1 MALGNNEIRLEN
13 VRLAFPKLWTAEPF
27 PGGNDPT
34 PYFSANFI
42 LPKNH
47 PQAKVLDA
55 LMLRLSEDKW
65 GSAKT
70 VKTNGGMISKGA
82 AVLKAAKAIGKV
94 FYRDGD
100 SKAEYE
106 GFEGNMFVSAR
117 SKTRPNIFDGMRS
130 ATTEADG
137 IIFGGCYVN
146 AIISCYAYVKGN
158 NGLGAGLKGVQFR
171 GKGEAFGGGGAPASE
186 DDFDEI
192 GAPDSEDGSDPLAE

>member
-13 VRLAFPKLWTAEPF
+13 VRLAFPKLWTPEPF

-34 PYFSANFI
+34 PYFSATFI

-47 PQAKVLDA
+47 PQAKALDA
-55 LMLRLSEDKW
+55 LMSRIAIEKW
-65 GSAKT
+65 GPQ
-70 VKTNGGMISKGA
+70 KGPLI
-82 AVLKAAKAIGKV
+82 LKSAKAIGKV

-106 GFEGNMFVSAR
+106 GFEGNMFVAAR
-117 SKTRPNIFDGMRS
+117 SKTRPNIFDGMRN
-130 ATTEADG
+130 TVTEADG
-137 IIFGGCYVN
+137 IIYGGCYVN
-146 AIISCYAYVKGN
+146 AIISAYAYVKGN

-171 GKGEAFGGGGAPASE
+171 AKGDAFGGGGAPANE

-192 GAPDSEDGSDPLAE
+192 ASPDESGDDPLAA

>member
-1 MALGNNEIRLEN
+1 MALAANEIRLEN
-13 VRLAFPKLWTAEPF
+13 VRLAFPKLWTPEPF

-42 LPKNH
+42 LSKNH
-47 PQAKVLDA
+47 PQAKQLEA
-55 LMLRLSEDKW
+55 LMVKLATEKW
-65 GSAKT
+65 GARGT
-70 VKTNGGMISKGA
+70 

-100 SKAEYE
+100 AKADVE
-106 GFEGNMFVSAR
+106 GYEGNMFVSAR
-117 SKTRPNIFDGMRS
+117 SKTRPNTFDGQRQ
-130 ATTEADG
+130 TVTEADG
-137 IIFGGCYVN
+137 VIYGGCYVN

-171 GKGEAFGGGGAPASE
+171 APGDAFSGGGTPADA

-192 GAPDSEDGSDPLAE
+192 SAPDEDPLTA